1 MFFNRK
7 KPDDPRILA
16 QLITA
21 YSQFDPEKAKLYP
34 CDYIALIDVLKNEVF
49 QELHI
54 ITRIMLCLLTTLDI
68 FVHLFTYLNSNSSV
82 KNKIYI
88 L

>member
-1 MFFNRK
+1 MYFNRK

-34 CDYIALIDVLKNEVF
+34 CDYIALIDVLKNDAF

-54 ITRIMLCLLTTLDI
+54 ITCIMICLLTPLKI

-82 KNKIYI
+82 KNKIFI